1 MNHNS
6 YRMFIL
12 HLSFANQSIDLTVLS
27 VNINTVNF
35 LTSEAK
41 KNSCAN
47 RSIEITSLIFVS
59 KIMFAEKS
67 LLPPSNLHLPAIG
80 QSFRRRI
87 RPPPT
92 PSFTSRAAKAAHIA
106 ENVSALKAKYA
117 DYNTWLK
124 SSTRPNH
131 EPVLSQEL
139 LKHSLCQM
147 GIDCG
152 KAEQLVSKC
161 SWYVYQF
168 EKDLKIDA
176 EQLYYMDKKTTMPE
190 KNKLKKAAILSD
202 NAEHSITT
210 LNSLDQGI

>member
-1 MNHNS
+1 
-6 YRMFIL
+6 
-12 HLSFANQSIDLTVLS
+12 
-27 VNINTVNF
+27 
-35 LTSEAK
+35 
-41 KNSCAN
+41 
-47 RSIEITSLIFVS
+47 
-59 KIMFAEKS
+59 
-67 LLPPSNLHLPAIG
+67 
-80 QSFRRRI
+80 
-87 RPPPT
+87 
-92 PSFTSRAAKAAHIA
+92 
-106 ENVSALKAKYA
+106 
-117 DYNTWLK
+117 
-124 SSTRPNH
+124 
-131 EPVLSQEL
+131 
-139 LKHSLCQM
+139 M